1 MATGY
6 HSEPLHQQ
14 QDVETSPPASSV
26 ETPGRDVDDGD
37 AVLSAYRDRIFY
49 RLGIVTAILLMPF
62 VINAFIKERFW
73 IALTALALVVVFVID
88 VISIRR
94 GLKPPLPPAILV
106 IPVALAIGITIA
118 RQGVIGALWAFP
130 AVMLFQFV
138 ASRWAANVIN
148 GLLVIMVTILSYQ
161 YLGPS
166 ITVRLFA
173 TLVLTMIFTN
183 IFLGIVLRLQER
195 LRMLGITDA
204 LTGAYNRR
212 HMDREVGEAVER
224 HKRYGTNAS
233 LLLVDIDHF
242 KRINDEA
249 GHGVGD
255 RVLKEMA
262 DLMQRSLRK
271 LDLVFRIGGEEFLV
285 LLPDIN
291 QAGAAEVAEKLRR
304 EVASAQLV
312 PGRQV
317 SISVGVGEIVAGEQR
332 DQWMRRIDRA
342 LYAAKDAGRD
352 RVVIADTPS
361 PHAT

>member
-1 MATGY
+1 MATGF
-6 HSEPLHQQ
+6 HSEPFHRHP
-14 QDVETSPPASSV
+14 DSKTSPPAPVV
-26 ETPGRDVDDGD
+26 EAPGRDIDDGE

-49 RLGIVTAILLMPF
+49 RLGIVAVILLLPF
-62 VINAFIKERFW
+62 VINAFLKERFW
-73 IALTALALVVVFVID
+73 IALTALALVVVFVVD

-94 GLKPPLPPAILV
+94 GLKPPVPPAILIV
-106 IPVALAIGITIA
+106 PVGLAIGITIA
-118 RQGVIGALWAFP
+118 RQGIIGALWAFP

-161 YLGPS
+161 HLGPS

-173 TLVLTMIFTN
+173 TLILTMIFTN

-224 HKRYGTNAS
+224 HKRYGTHAS

-255 RVLKEMA
+255 RVLKEIA
-262 DLMQRSLRK
+262 GLMQRSLRK

-285 LLPDIN
+285 LLPDIK
-291 QAGAAEVAEKLRR
+291 QAGALEVAEKLRR
-304 EVASAQLV
+304 EVAEAALV

-317 SISVGVGEIVAGEQR
+317 SISVGVGEIAAGEDL

-352 RVVIADTPS
+352 RVVIAEAPS
-361 PHAT
+361 PNAL